1 MCKTDT
7 KQNVSVLKL
16 LHTGKL
22 LHIQYIHCAR
32 DANKLLYHAVVLMGK
47 NVKNGERP

>member
-1 MCKTDT
+1 MCKIDT

-32 DANKLLYHAVVLMGK
+32 DANKQFSHAVILMGK
-47 NVKNGERP
+47 KC